1 MTGKRSLL
9 AALGL
14 TAALGYGVV
23 QTTTPAAAAGL
34 LKPVGSNDSL
44 TIKDHD
50 IRVVLEDGYATT
62 TIEQS
67 FENLTAQDLEAI
79 YAFPVPEHAAVAEFT
94 YWIDGKPVTAE
105 VMKRAEARQ
114 LYENEK
120 AANRET
126 ALAEQDGYKRFEMSV
141 WPVKAQDDVR
151 IRLTYIQPVKLD
163 GGVGRYAYPLE
174 EGGVDDPLE
183 QSFWT
188 FTDDVTGRFSFDM
201 TLRTAYPIDGL
212 RIPTHPQAQI
222 QQETGGV
229 WRVSIQ
235 DGHVDVEDPN
245 NNQTSATALNQDLV
259 VYWRQPTNLPGS
271 LDIIANKAEADG
283 RGTFMAVFTPGDD
296 LVPITTGR
304 DWTFIVDRSGSMHG
318 KFATLLNGLERAL
331 KSLPEQDRF
340 RIVLF
345 NDTAV
350 TAFSGYQTA
359 GGPAVGDMIAKAAA
373 WGPQGGT
380 NLYAGLEMGLRDL
393 DADRPH
399 GVVLITDGV
408 ANVGRTQRK
417 DFIDLAAANDVRLF
431 TVVMGNSANRPL
443 LEHLADASGG
453 HAISVSN
460 SDDITGRLMTATTSL
475 SHYAFTDLSLS
486 IDGVKTADIT
496 PQVPA
501 ALHRGQQLVVFG
513 HYWKGGPATFTL
525 TGRTAD
531 KAHEY
536 KVPLTLPKQADLN
549 PEIERLW
556 AFSSIEHM
564 MRQRALL
571 GADQDSEDGITGTA
585 IEYGLLTPFTSMVVV
600 REDIFANLGIDRTNQ
615 KRLETEK
622 TAQTA
627 RRQNPPTVTSTQ
639 IAGTPRAHVS
649 NGGGANGSGAAG
661 PLLIGLLAFLR
672 RIVRRDQRAHPA

>member
-1 MTGKRSLL
+1 MTGKRAFL
-9 AALGL
+9 AAIGL
-14 TAALGYGVV
+14 TAAIGCGVAS
-23 QTTTPAAAAGL
+23 TTAPASAAGL
-34 LKPVGSNDSL
+34 LKPVGSHDSL
-44 TIKDHD
+44 TINDHD
-50 IRVVLEDGYATT
+50 VRVVLEDGYATT
-62 TIEQS
+62 TVEQS
-67 FENLTAQDLEAI
+67 FQNLTPQDLEAI
-79 YAFPVPEHAAVAEFT
+79 YAFPVPAHAAVAEFT

-105 VMKRAEARQ
+105 VMKRAQARQ

-141 WPVKAQDDVR
+141 WPVRAQDDVR
-151 IRLTYIQPVKLD
+151 IRLTYIQPIKLD

-174 EGGVDDPLE
+174 EGGVDDPQE
-183 QSFWT
+183 RSFWT
-188 FTDDVTGRFSFDM
+188 FTDEVTGRFSFDM

-212 RIPTHPQAQI
+212 RIPDHPQAQI
-222 QQETGGV
+222 NQETDGT
-229 WRVSIQ
+229 WRVSVQ
-235 DGHVDVEDPN
+235 DGHTDVEEPG
-245 NNQTSATALNQDLV
+245 NNQTSNIALDQDMV
-259 VYWRQPTNLPGS
+259 VYWRQPNNLPGS
-271 LDIIANKAEADG
+271 LDIIANKADAEG

-304 DWTFIVDRSGSMHG
+304 DWTFVVDRSGSMQG
-318 KFATLLNGLERAL
+318 KFATVLNGMERAL
-331 KSLPEQDRF
+331 KSLPPQDRF
-340 RIVLF
+340 RIILF
-345 NDTAV
+345 NDTAM
-350 TAFSGYQTA
+350 TAFSGYQQAT
-359 GGPAVGDMIAKAAA
+359 PRAVEEMITKASS

-486 IDGVKTADIT
+486 IDGVKTADLT

-536 KVPLTLPKQADLN
+536 KVPMTLPAQANLN
-549 PEIERLW
+549 PEIDRLW
-556 AFSSIEHM
+556 AFSNIEDM

-571 GADQDSEDGITGTA
+571 GADQDTEDAITSTA

-600 REDIFANLGIDRTNQ
+600 REDVFANLGIDRTNQ
-615 KRLETEK
+615 KRLEAEK
-622 TAQTA
+622 TAQAT
-627 RRQNPPTVTSTQ
+627 RLQKGPSVTSTQ

-672 RIVRRDQRAHPA
+672 RIVRRNKNAQPA